1 MNYLKKFNK
10 SNITEKLFLISIIFL
25 PISLIV
31 GSAVINS
38 NIIITN
44 LIFLF
49 IIFFKQQKI
58 FEEKTLLTILS
69 SFFLLLV
76 FLVLFSLNF
85 ENSLYRT
92 LGFLRHVILV
102 LSLVYVFKYF
112 KKTYL
117 DLILKFWLFI
127 FLIISL
133 DLLYEFIFGYNSLG
147 YESYMPGRLVGFM
160 EDELKIGNLYM
171 GLAGFVLGYL
181 MKFYSKKSTLLITSV
196 IFIIFISFIIGER
209 ANFLRLFLI
218 SYFLINFH
226 FYLTQKKKIV
236 YFNLIL
242 IFLLS
247 LFVTLITLSSGGS
260 SNATNFKAR
269 YYYQL
274 ILPIKKNGIRNYIE
288 NSTYGKHYNAAFRIF
303 NENSITG
310 AGLKN
315 FRVESFKLDI
325 NQDQSNKK
333 YLGSTHP
340 HQIHLEFLAET
351 GLIGYFGWIIFI
363 ITSIIYSIK
372 RLVNNF
378 NYLSFC
384 GLLYIIIYIFVPLPT
399 GSFFSSYPATIFWLN
414 YSLMMSSS
422 FRKS

>member
-1 MNYLKKFNK
+1 MNSLKKFNE
-10 SNITEKLFLISIIFL
+10 SDLIEKLFLISIIFL
-25 PISLIV
+25 PISLII
-31 GSAVINS
+31 GSAIINS

-58 FEEKTLLTILS
+58 FKEKILVIILS

-76 FLVLFSLNF
+76 FLVFFSINF

-92 LGFLRHVILV
+92 LGFLRYIILV

-112 KKTYL
+112 KNIFL
-117 DLILKFWLFI
+117 NLILNFWLLI

-133 DLLYEFIFGYNSLG
+133 DLLYEFIFGYNFLG
-147 YESYMPGRLVGFM
+147 FESYMPGRLVGFM

-171 GLAGFVLGYL
+171 GLATFILGYL
-181 MKFYSKKSTLLITSV
+181 MKFYSKKNTLLITSV

-226 FYLTQKKKIV
+226 FYLTQKKNII

-242 IFLLS
+242 LFLLS
-247 LFVTLITLSSGGS
+247 FFATLINLSPS
-260 SNATNFKAR
+260 FKVR

-274 ILPIKKNGIRNYIE
+274 ILPIKEEGVKNYIE
-288 NSTYGKHYNAAFRIF
+288 NSIYGKHYNAALKIF
-303 NENSITG
+303 NDNSVTG
-310 AGLKN
+310 VGLKN

-351 GLIGYFGWIIFI
+351 GVTGYFGWIIFI
-363 ITSIIYSIK
+363 VTSIFYSIK
-372 RLVNNF
+372 RLANNF

-384 GLLYIIIYIFVPLPT
+384 GLLYIIVYVFVPLPT

-414 YSLMMSSS
+414 YSLMMSNS
-422 FRKS
+422 FKKS

>member
-1 MNYLKKFNK
+1 MNYLKKFNEV
-10 SNITEKLFLISIIFL
+10 NLIEKLFLISVIFL
-25 PISLIV
+25 PISLII
-31 GSAVINS
+31 GSALINLNIVI
-38 NIIITN
+38 IN

-49 IIFFKQQKI
+49 LFLKQQKI
-58 FEEKTLLTILS
+58 FKEKTLFIILS
-69 SFFLLLV
+69 IFFLLLV
-76 FLVLFSLNF
+76 FLVLFSINF
-85 ENSLYRT
+85 ENSFYRT
-92 LGFLRHVILV
+92 LGFLRFVILIF
-102 LSLVYVFKYF
+102 SLVYLFKYF

-117 DLILKFWLFI
+117 DIILNFWLLV

-133 DLLYEFIFGYNSLG
+133 DLIYEFIFGYNFLG
-147 YESYMPGRLVGFM
+147 FESYMPGRLVGFM

-171 GLAGFVLGYL
+171 GLSTFVIGYL
-181 MKFYSKKSTLLITSV
+181 MKFYSKKNTLIVMSV

-226 FYLTQKKKIV
+226 FYLTQKKNIF

-242 IFLLS
+242 VFLLS
-247 LFVTLITLSSGGS
+247 LFAILI
-260 SNATNFKAR
+260 NFSPSFKVR

-274 ILPIKKNGIRNYIE
+274 ILPVKENGLKNYIE
-288 NSTYGKHYNAAFRIF
+288 NSTYGKHYNAALRIF
-303 NENSITG
+303 DENKLTG
-310 AGLKN
+310 VGLKN

-372 RLVNNF
+372 RLVYSF
-378 NYLSFC
+378 NYLPFC
-384 GLLYIIIYIFVPLPT
+384 GLLYVIIYIFIPLPT
-399 GSFFSSYPATIFWLN
+399 GSFFSTYPATIFWLN
-414 YSLMMSSS
+414 YSLMMSNS

>member
-1 MNYLKKFNK
+1 MNYTQKFKK
-10 SNITEKLFLISIIFL
+10 SNVVEKLLLLSIIFL

-49 IIFFKQQKI
+49 IIILKQQKI
-58 FEEKTLLTILS
+58 FEEKTLLVILS

-76 FLVLFSLNF
+76 FLVFFSLNF

-102 LSLVYVFKYF
+102 FSLVYVFKYF
-112 KKTYL
+112 KKAYI

-133 DLLYEFIFGYNSLG
+133 DLMYEFIFGYNSLG

-171 GLAGFVLGYL
+171 GLGVFVLGYL
-181 MKFYSKKSTLLITSV
+181 MKFYSKKSTLLIATV

-226 FYLTQKKKIV
+226 FYQNQKKKHSLFQFDINIFTRFFYNINYIIV
-236 YFNLIL
+236 RRIIKYHKFQSEI
-242 IFLLS
+242 LLS
-247 LFVTLITLSSGGS
+247 VDF
-260 SNATNFKAR
+260 TN
-269 YYYQL
+269 
-274 ILPIKKNGIRNYIE
+274 
-288 NSTYGKHYNAAFRIF
+288 
-303 NENSITG
+303 
-310 AGLKN
+310 
-315 FRVESFKLDI
+315 
-325 NQDQSNKK
+325 
-333 YLGSTHP
+333 
-340 HQIHLEFLAET
+340 
-351 GLIGYFGWIIFI
+351 
-363 ITSIIYSIK
+363 
-372 RLVNNF
+372 
-378 NYLSFC
+378 
-384 GLLYIIIYIFVPLPT
+384 
-399 GSFFSSYPATIFWLN
+399 
-414 YSLMMSSS
+414 
-422 FRKS
+422 